1 MIMKIDD
8 LNELPEWDDDEFRDD
23 EDEEGEEWKPN
34 PTRDLCKAMYGQW
47 NQVMIVLKAAFD
59 SLKEPGEDSLYPK
72 DYIEDRKAMMLA
84 DAHEVAV
91 KIRSSEAGLYII
103 RMENASIIRKNA
115 QFIKISTNGFI
126 EDDLMEEQHRQI
138 IQNEID
144 TFREIFKQ
152 WVGSFEKD
160 DCEDEWGLFL

>member
-1 MIMKIDD
+1 MDD
-8 LNELPEWDDDEFRDD
+8 LNELPEWDEDEFRDD
-23 EDEEGEEWKPN
+23 EEEGEEWKPN
-34 PTRDLCKAMYGQW
+34 PIRDLCKAMYTQW

-72 DYIEDRKAMMLA
+72 DYIEDYKAMMLA

-126 EDDLMEEQHRQI
+126 EDDLMEEQYRLVI
-138 IQNEID
+138 RNEINK
-144 TFREIFKQ
+144 FRELFKQ
-152 WVGSFEKD
+152 WVATFEKD